1 MKLTNSTT
9 LSSYPV
15 FPEWVFEGT
24 AQLTPEITRSIINDV
39 DVLKANGNYTDTVFG
54 WTTNKHAR
62 QSQIG
67 KNIVK
72 ASQYVGGLF
81 FENAVSHFRFKNKNR
96 KMEIPD
102 IWLYGIK
109 PNGMIPQ
116 NVEKVRWYQCVLFLQ
131 GVDTGSSLYLD
142 LHSSKL
148 HNTPPN
154 VQETTHYI
162 KAEPNKIVFFPAHI
176 PWGFTPNNSM
186 IDTVVLCCN
195 FTLSD

>member
-1 MKLTNSTT
+1 MKINST

-15 FPEWVFEGT
+15 FPEWVFEGHL
-24 AQLTPEITRSIINDV
+24 QLTPEITKSIISDV
-39 DVLKANGNYTDTVFG
+39 EILKTNGNYTDTVFG
-54 WTTNKHAR
+54 WTTNKNAKQR
-62 QSQIG
+62 QIG
-67 KNIVK
+67 TNIIK
-72 ASQYVGGLF
+72 ASQFAGSVF
-81 FENAVSHFRFKNKNR
+81 FDNAVSHFRMKNKNR

-131 GVDTGSSLYLD
+131 TFEKGSSLYLD

-154 VQETTHYI
+154 IQEMTHYI
-162 KAEPNKIVFFPAHI
+162 HPEPNKIVFFPAHI
-176 PWGFTPNNSM
+176 PWGFTPNNS
-186 IDTVVLCCN
+186 IADNVVLCCN